1 MAGQER
7 DATLA
12 RQVVEAVRQ
21 IAVHYG
27 LWLAETAHQL
37 GPEAAVALE
46 SQAGDAF
53 FPLLAKRLERA
64 LGLDRHVSDL
74 VAGLGAERLEALL
87 KALSVSWLA
96 ADGVWFRKV
105 EDSRGMAE
113 ILQNLGFVRR
123 VAFTK
128 QCRLFRDVSQGLAL
142 TITVVNVDFSP
153 ETFVEIEHPAADREA
168 GLAALPVIR
177 DYAARLGLATECPT
191 CYTELCRSARTGTT
205 SKGASPP

>member
-1 MAGQER
+1 MSLLWSNTVRETPLRSVGPSAMFEAEIKYSTAGPVVPPGEYLGSAEYADVYFDR
-7 DATLA
+7 PDGSFYAAGRELRLRRTGGRTLLTGKLPPFDQA
-12 RQVVEAVRQ
+12 SQSKEEWETSVDDGAV
-21 IAVHYG
+21 
-27 LWLAETAHQL
+27 
-37 GPEAAVALE
+37 
-46 SQAGDAF
+46 
-53 FPLLAKRLERA
+53 
-64 LGLDRHVSDL
+64 
-74 VAGLGAERLEALL
+74 
-87 KALSVSWLA
+87 
-96 ADGVWFRKV
+96 
-105 EDSRGMAE
+105 MAE

-205 SKGASPP
+205 PKGASPP